1 MPAHTLDT
9 PADSVTQDVV
19 AAVADETGRA
29 PETLPPL
36 YDVVDPDALE
46 TLANRPPRVG
56 RPAADVEVTFDF
68 ADCVVTVSAADG
80 VAVSAAPSDAVAPR

>member
-19 AAVADETGRA
+19 AAVADATGRA

-46 TLANRPPRVG
+46 ALANRPPRVG
-56 RPAADVEVTFDF
+56 RRSAGLEVTFDF
-68 ADCVVTVSAADG
+68 ADCVVTVSSGDG
-80 VAVSAAPSDAVAPR
+80 VAVSADPADAVAPR